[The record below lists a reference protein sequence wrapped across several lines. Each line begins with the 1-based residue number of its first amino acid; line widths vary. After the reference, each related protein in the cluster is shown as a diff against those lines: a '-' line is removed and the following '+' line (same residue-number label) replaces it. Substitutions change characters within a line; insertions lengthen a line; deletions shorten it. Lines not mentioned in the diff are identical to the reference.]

1 MDYDSDSSKK
11 VQSDLTF
18 WKLLIMK
25 DQMESTNEAPSALK
39 EIVCA
44 SVRVFN
50 YILSSAFG
58 YIELRVIII
67 HCF

>member
-1 MDYDSDSSKK
+1 
-11 VQSDLTF
+11 
-18 WKLLIMK
+18 
-25 DQMESTNEAPSALK
+25 MESTNEAPPALN

-58 YIELRVIII
+58 YIEL
-67 HCF
+67 